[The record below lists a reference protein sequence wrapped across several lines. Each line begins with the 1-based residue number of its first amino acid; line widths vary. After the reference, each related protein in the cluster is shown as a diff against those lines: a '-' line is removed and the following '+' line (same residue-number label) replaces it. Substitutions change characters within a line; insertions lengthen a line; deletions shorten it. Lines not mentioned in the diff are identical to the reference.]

1 MGGLPKG
8 LGFLQYLNEVE
19 DPLRLANIASHP
31 RSVGFPK
38 GHPTMRTFL
47 GTPVRHRGERLGNI
61 YLTEKEG
68 GQEFTPEDEE
78 TLVMFAS
85 QAALTVSNA
94 RRFRDEQQ
102 VRADL
107 EALVNTSPVGILI
120 FDAKTGDL
128 VSLNQETRRIVRGL
142 HVPAI
147 ACRNFSA

>member
-1 MGGLPKG
+1 MDSGL
-8 LGFLQYLNEVE
+8 
-19 DPLRLANIASHP
+19 
-31 RSVGFPK
+31 
-38 GHPTMRTFL
+38 
-47 GTPVRHRGERLGNI
+47 GERLGNI

-142 HVPAI
+142 HVPGHSLPPSIPPRRTSSSGSSTSRLTICA
-147 ACRNFSA
+147 ALSTTFST